1 MGSRRMENEEKVEPI
16 GLLLYGERCDTP
28 LWHSRRMEKGEW
40 RMENDNYHF
49 PPACGK
55 NVCSIHM
62 LGFEVR
68 FVIHHALYVVCIIY

>member
-49 PPACGK
+49 PPHVVRMYALFT
-55 NVCSIHM
+55 CSDLKSVLSFIMHFM
-62 LGFEVR
+62 
-68 FVIHHALYVVCIIY
+68 